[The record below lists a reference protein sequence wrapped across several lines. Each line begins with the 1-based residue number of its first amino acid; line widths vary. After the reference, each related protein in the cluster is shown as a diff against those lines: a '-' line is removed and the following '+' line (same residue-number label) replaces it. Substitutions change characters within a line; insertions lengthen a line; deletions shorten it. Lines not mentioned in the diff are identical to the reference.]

1 MSINEVLVFI
11 SLYYK
16 FISDMTDHRK
26 IIAYWLLATG
36 FMVAAMAVI
45 GAITRLTE
53 SGLSIVHW
61 HPVKDMLPPLSHSE
75 WERLFAIYRET
86 PEYQKINYGMS
97 LADFKQIYFWEWLH
111 RLWGRLIGIVYAL
124 PLLFFWIKRWI
135 PVRFHGKLLIGLL
148 LGGAQG
154 FMGWFMVE
162 SGLVDRPDVSHYR
175 LAAHLFLA
183 FIILGYL
190 LWLALD
196 LLKIPGRTPY
206 SFCKFRHG
214 CTALFLLALT
224 IIWGAFTAGLEAG
237 LVYNTWPLMGGQF
250 MPPESFGSITESHA
264 WVQFAHRWLA
274 ALALFF
280 VFSFAWRVKSI
291 WLGIAVM
298 GQFTLGIFTLL
309 SALYIP
315 LAALHQL
322 GALITFSLLIMNLH
336 QLWQARAY
344 R

>member
-1 MSINEVLVFI
+1 
-11 SLYYK
+11 
-16 FISDMTDHRK
+16 
-26 IIAYWLLATG
+26 
-36 FMVAAMAVI
+36 
-45 GAITRLTE
+45 
-53 SGLSIVHW
+53 
-61 HPVKDMLPPLSHSE
+61 
-75 WERLFAIYRET
+75 
-86 PEYQKINYGMS
+86 
-97 LADFKQIYFWEWLH
+97 
-111 RLWGRLIGIVYAL
+111 
-124 PLLFFWIKRWI
+124 
-135 PVRFHGKLLIGLL
+135 
-148 LGGAQG
+148 
-154 FMGWFMVE
+154 
-162 SGLVDRPDVSHYR
+162 
-175 LAAHLFLA
+175 
-183 FIILGYL
+183 
-190 LWLALD
+190 
-196 LLKIPGRTPY
+196 
-206 SFCKFRHG
+206 
-214 CTALFLLALT
+214 
-224 IIWGAFTAGLEAG
+224 
-237 LVYNTWPLMGGQF
+237 